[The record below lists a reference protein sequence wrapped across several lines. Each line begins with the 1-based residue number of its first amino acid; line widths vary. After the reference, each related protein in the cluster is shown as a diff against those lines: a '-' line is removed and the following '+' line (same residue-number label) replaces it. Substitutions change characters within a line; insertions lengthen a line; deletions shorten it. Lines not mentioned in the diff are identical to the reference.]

1 MHPLSPCNRGLRGLY
16 LQAITNRRKTMYRF
30 KRIKITESNKL
41 AIVAALAQC
50 NGKSEA
56 HTYTTYAEIE
66 TIAFNAET
74 KLLGLVTKKM
84 ASGAKFTS
92 QSGKA
97 LPNAYKYTRQ
107 VTSVQIERGSSDWYL
122 VAAHGFTAYK
132 DAGNSRL
139 ILTLAQRDF
148 AVHRFC
154 TQFSVQ
160 G

>member
-1 MHPLSPCNRGLRGLY
+1 
-16 LQAITNRRKTMYRF
+16 MYRF

-66 TIAFNAET
+66 TLANDAET

-84 ASGAKFTS
+84 APGAKFTS

-97 LPNAYKYTRQ
+97 LPNAYKYPRQ
-107 VTSVQIERGSSDWYL
+107 VTSVQIERGSGGCWYL

-154 TQFSVQ
+154 TQFSVE